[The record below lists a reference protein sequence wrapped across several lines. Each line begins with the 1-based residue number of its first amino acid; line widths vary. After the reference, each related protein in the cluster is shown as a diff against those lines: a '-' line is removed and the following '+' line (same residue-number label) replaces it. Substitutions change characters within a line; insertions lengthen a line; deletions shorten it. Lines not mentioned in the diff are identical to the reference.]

1 MLKWMLSKRRFY
13 FLGNLLTMLL
23 SLATI
28 LMLCFNI
35 NTIGLEN
42 YARIIL
48 IILNSMTLGG
58 KALLVSSKL
67 IYEYRVFK
75 EKDQQ
80 LNKSVE
86 IFKDILNDEFRY

>member
-1 MLKWMLSKRRFY
+1 MLKWLFSKRKLY
-13 FLGNLLTMLL
+13 LLGNLLTMLL

-67 IYEYRVFK
+67 IYEYRIFK
-75 EKDQQ
+75 EKDKQ

-86 IFKDILNDEFRY
+86 TFKDILNDEFMY